1 MISASPLLHSAAMQ
15 ALRPIP
21 APLPVLVRLKE
32 TVETALEGKPEVVE
46 LALVAL
52 LAGGHL
58 LIEDVPGVGKT
69 TLARA
74 LARAVGGEMRRIQF
88 TSDLLPSDVLGVSV
102 YDQRSGSF
110 SWRQGPIFANVLL
123 ADEINRASP
132 RTQSALLEAMNEGQV
147 SADGETRVLPE
158 PFFVIAT
165 QNTQDFAGTFPL
177 PESQLDRFM
186 LRIRIGY
193 PSAQTEARLLARA
206 VTDTVQD
213 LPCVLEPA
221 QLVSLQRQVRRVEIE
236 PSIIDYV
243 LAIVAATRSTP
254 TVALGASTRGTV
266 ALGIAARARALLR
279 GRDFVLVEDVLDLA
293 VPVLAHRIRVAAYA
307 EGFAVG
313 RDEAEVAIR
322 ELVAR
327 IPLPL

>member
-1 MISASPLLHSAAMQ
+1 MQ

-32 TVETALEGKPEVVE
+32 TVEKALEGKPDVVE

-102 YDQRSGSF
+102 YDQRTGSF
-110 SWRQGPIFANVLL
+110 AWRQGPIFANVLL

-147 SADGETRVLPE
+147 SADGETRILPE

-193 PSAQTEARLLARA
+193 PSAQTEARLLSRA
-206 VTDTVQD
+206 VTDTVAD
-213 LPCVLEPA
+213 LPCILEPA

-236 PSIIDYV
+236 QSIIDYV

-266 ALGIAARARALLR
+266 ALGMAARARALLR

-307 EGFAVG
+307 DGFTVG

>member
-1 MISASPLLHSAAMQ
+1 MQ

-32 TVETALEGKPEVVE
+32 TVETALEGKPDVVE

-74 LARAVGGEMRRIQF
+74 LARSVGGEMRRIQF

-102 YDQRSGSF
+102 YDQRTGSF
-110 SWRQGPIFANVLL
+110 AWRQGPIFANVLL

-147 SADGETRVLPE
+147 SADGETRILPE

-213 LPCVLEPA
+213 LPCILEPA

-236 PSIIDYV
+236 QSIIDYV

-266 ALGIAARARALLR
+266 ALGMAARSRALLR

-307 EGFAVG
+307 DGFTVG